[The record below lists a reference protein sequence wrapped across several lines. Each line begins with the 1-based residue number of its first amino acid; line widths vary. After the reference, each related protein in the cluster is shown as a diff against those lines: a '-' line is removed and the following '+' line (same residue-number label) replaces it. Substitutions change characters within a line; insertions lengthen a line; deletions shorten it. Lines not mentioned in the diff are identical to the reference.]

1 VKDVAV
7 VAIGRNEGE
16 RLRICLESV
25 LGEASA
31 VVYVDSGSRDGS
43 VALARCLGAEVVTL
57 DSSVPFTA
65 ARARNAGAARVL
77 EISPTVRS
85 IQFVDGDCEVA
96 PGWLETACDVLS
108 ANPDLAV
115 VCGRRRERFPE
126 KSPYN
131 RLADLE
137 WDTPIGEAKSCGGD
151 ALIRVTAFELVGGY
165 DPSLIAGEEPDICVR
180 LRARGWKIARLDAEM
195 TMHDIAMTHLSQWWR
210 RSMRAGHA
218 FAEGASRHGAG
229 PDKHWVRETKGAL
242 AWGLVLPLFG
252 LALAWATRGASLAL
266 LLAYP
271 LQYFRLSRRLYRAG
285 FGSGS
290 ARDARLYALACVVG
304 KFPQAIGLIRY
315 WSGRLLGRRARLIEY
330 KSHSEERASHGA
342 TESGLVLPSAQTV

>member
-1 VKDVAV
+1 LKDLAV

-25 LGEASA
+25 LGDASA
-31 VVYVDSGSRDGS
+31 VVYVDSGSNDGS
-43 VALARCLGAEVVTL
+43 EALARSLGTEVVTL

-65 ARARNAGAARVL
+65 ARARNAGAARVF
-77 EISPTVRS
+77 EISQTVRY
-85 IQFVDGDCEVA
+85 IQFVDGDCEVVS
-96 PGWLETACDVLS
+96 GWLEKACDELRT
-108 ANPDLAV
+108 NPDLAV

-126 KSPYN
+126 RSPYN

-151 ALIRVTAFELVGGY
+151 ALIRVAAFELVGGY

-180 LRARGWKIARLDAEM
+180 LRARGWKIARIDAEM
-195 TMHDIAMTHLSQWWR
+195 TLHDIDMTQLSQWWR

-218 FAEGASRHGAG
+218 FAEGAARHGSG
-229 PDKHWVRETKGAL
+229 PDQHWVREARGAL
-242 AWGLVLPLFG
+242 AWGLVLPLIA
-252 LALAWATRGASLAL
+252 LALAWTTRGASLAL

-271 LQYFRLSRRLYRAG
+271 LQYLRLSRRLSRAG

-330 KSHSEERASHGA
+330 KSHPEERASHA
-342 TESGLVLPSAQTV
+342 AMESGLVRPSALTG